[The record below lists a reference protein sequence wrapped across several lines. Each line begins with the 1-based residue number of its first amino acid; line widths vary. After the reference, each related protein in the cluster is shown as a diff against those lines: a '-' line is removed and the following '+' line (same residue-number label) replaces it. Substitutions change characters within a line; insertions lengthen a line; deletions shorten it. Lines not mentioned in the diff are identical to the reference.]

1 MFDILI
7 CGALIV
13 DGSGSE
19 GYIGDVGVEGGKISA
34 VGRLGGAAA
43 VEVIEAEGR
52 CLTPGFIDIHRHA
65 DAALF
70 RHDWG
75 RAELAQGLT
84 TIINGNCGLSL
95 APVCGAHAVEIQR
108 YLSPI
113 VGELPEGREFP
124 SMASYLAQAREA
136 APPVNTFM
144 LAGMGTIRAC
154 AAGFSDFRLTAEQYA
169 RVHRLLEESL
179 AGGAIGVSLGLGYAP
194 E

>member
-84 TIINGNCGLSL
+84 TIINGNCGL
-95 APVCGAHAVEIQR
+95 
-108 YLSPI
+108 
-113 VGELPEGREFP
+113 
-124 SMASYLAQAREA
+124 
-136 APPVNTFM
+136 
-144 LAGMGTIRAC
+144 
-154 AAGFSDFRLTAEQYA
+154 
-169 RVHRLLEESL
+169 
-179 AGGAIGVSLGLGYAP
+179 
-194 E
+194 